1 AMMYQQVLPP
11 SERTYPSSKELTFGG
26 IPMFK
31 RSLTL
36 FLMPAFAC
44 AIRSA
49 QEVSPTHLHQPTLT
63 PQNSGTTNGLIAVW
77 PVNPQVVWACG
88 RAGTFTVTTDGGQ
101 TWRAGVVPGAE
112 ALQFRDVQAFGAS
125 VAYLMSIGTSP
136 TDFRIYKTEGGGA
149 RWTIKFRDPDAK
161 R

>member
-1 AMMYQQVLPP
+1 ML
-11 SERTYPSSKELTFGG
+11 
-26 IPMFK
+26 K
-31 RSLTL
+31 RSFPL
-36 FLMPAFAC
+36 FLMPPFAC

-49 QEVSPTHLHQPTLT
+49 QEVSLTHLHQPTLT

-112 ALQFRDVQAFGAS
+112 ALQFRDVQAFSAS
-125 VAYLMSIGTSP
+125 VAYLMSIGTSMDP
-136 TDFRIYKTEGGGA
+136 TDF
-149 RWTIKFRDPDAK
+149 
-161 R
+161 

>member
-1 AMMYQQVLPP
+1 ML
-11 SERTYPSSKELTFGG
+11 
-26 IPMFK
+26 K

-101 TWRAGVVPGAE
+101 TWNAGVVHP
-112 ALQFRDVQAFGAS
+112 ALKIWNSEMFRAS
-125 VAYLMSIGTSP
+125 
-136 TDFRIYKTEGGGA
+136 A
-149 RWTIKFRDPDAK
+149 RALHI
-161 R
+161 